1 MKNVLVAYGSKF
13 GSTAEIAESIAK
25 VLRNRGLNVSLMP
38 ASTVNDLDAYD
49 AVVLGSAV
57 YTGHWTKEA
66 IEFLVAHE
74 GALST
79 RPVWFF
85 SSGPTG
91 QGDPVERLRGW
102 RFPEAQLDVANRIR
116 PQGMVVF
123 HGKIDIERLLVAA
136 QISKVADFEI
146 ESFLQMA
153 RRDRGFSPS
162 AIVPIGLLKAG
173 LKPLPF
179 QAVHDFGLMA
189 PVFGLFVEDV
199 RDRVED
205 QRFQCGCDVGQGRVG

>member
-25 VLRNRGLNVSLMP
+25 VLRNRGLNASLMP

-74 GALST
+74 AALST

-102 RFPEAQLDVANRIR
+102 RFPEAQLDVADRIR

-123 HGKIDIERLLVAA
+123 HGKIDIDNLHFGERLMIRAIGAPTGDFRDWAAIAAWAEEVAA
-136 QISKVADFEI
+136 T
-146 ESFLQMA
+146 L
-153 RRDRGFSPS
+153 
-162 AIVPIGLLKAG
+162 VPLEVTVGAG
-173 LKPLPF
+173 
-179 QAVHDFGLMA
+179 GS
-189 PVFGLFVEDV
+189 
-199 RDRVED
+199 
-205 QRFQCGCDVGQGRVG
+205 